1 MVNMKEIQKISFQIC
16 NKKEIEIHK
25 SIFFWNQSF
34 NRKLNSYTR
43 RLPSL
48 IPWTILA

>member
-16 NKKEIEIHK
+16 NKKEVEIHK
-25 SIFFWNQSF
+25 SIFFFQSF
-34 NRKLNSYTR
+34 NRKLNLYTR